1 MKSILN
7 KGIHEVLK
15 LTHRSVSVT
24 DVEHETYLKRAN
36 EIQTEIKNWLGKTEH
51 ENVGLGQNC
60 NSSWYLKATENKR
73 ASYPF
78 DWLFTTPEIIQ
89 DMLSDNFEA
98 FTNRNQLIPHGLD
111 AGHKRYHE
119 WLFGHRNPANSDSD
133 FEFLKRCIERWN
145 SLMQSQKPVA
155 FVTVV
160 LNEFEKRKRWRDGF
174 SKDFSLPKNQTL
186 TDFDSMMDKLQSI
199 NPNCKFLFIEQF
211 TEQRFELSNL
221 HQDERS
227 LWIKFCSVD
236 ANTGVQYL
244 NSVDDEIM
252 KTIYGGLQQDQ
263 RAFGEGN
270 RTFPKE

>member
-24 DVEHETYLKRAN
+24 DVERESYLKRAI
-36 EIQTEIKNWLGKTEH
+36 EIQTEIKNWLGEIEH

-111 AGHKRYHE
+111 AGHERYHE
-119 WLFGHRNPANSDSD
+119 WLFGHRNPASSDSD
-133 FEFLKRCIERWN
+133 LNFLKRCIERWN
-145 SLMQSQKPVA
+145 SLMQSQTPIV

-160 LNEFEKRKRWRDGF
+160 LNEFEKRNRWRNGF
-174 SKDFSLPKNQTL
+174 TKGFSLPKNQTL
-186 TDFDSMMDKLQSI
+186 TDFEPMIGKVQSI
-199 NPNCKFLFIEQF
+199 NPNCKFLFIEQY
-211 TEQRFELSNL
+211 TERKFELIIQAKTENA
-221 HQDERS
+221 
-227 LWIKFCSVD
+227 LWLKFCSVD
-236 ANTGVQYL
+236 TNTGVQYL

-252 KTIYGGLQQDQ
+252 KIIYGGLTQD
-263 RAFGEGN
+263 
-270 RTFPKE
+270 